1 MQEIIFLLAVLIKK
15 EVITKEEGI
24 KIKASISSGILTSN
38 LGEMVGK
45 INEALESSVDIEKLD
60 AADLFSK

>member
-24 KIKASISSGILTSN
+24 KIKGSISSGILTSN